1 MGMGLRQTQRQRSR
15 LGMGLRTFA
24 GRQRG
29 GTQPARQCRS
39 SKRGGEGKEMPS
51 ASWKSV
57 EKSVRTSV
65 RVSKGERE
73 RERE

>member
-15 LGMGLRTFA
+15 LGMGLRTLA

-39 SKRGGEGKEMPS
+39 SKRGGEGERD
-51 ASWKSV
+51 ALCIL
-57 EKSVRTSV
+57 E
-65 RVSKGERE
+65 VSGEVSENERESKQGRE